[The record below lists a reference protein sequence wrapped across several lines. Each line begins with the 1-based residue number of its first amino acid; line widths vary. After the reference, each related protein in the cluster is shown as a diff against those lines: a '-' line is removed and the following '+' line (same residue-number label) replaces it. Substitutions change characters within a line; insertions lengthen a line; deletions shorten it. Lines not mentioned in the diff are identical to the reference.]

1 MKKRIL
7 LVDDDLMA
15 RGFFRTLLVSAGYD
29 VVEAGD
35 GAAAVR
41 LFRQGG
47 IDLIATDIYMPK
59 MNGLD
64 AILEMDPK
72 AQGIPVIALSG
83 GGHDGSGS
91 DPLDLA
97 ASLGVA
103 RTFHKPFDYQQFLAA
118 VKELLAARP

>member
-7 LVDDDLMA
+7 LVEDDAMA
-15 RGFFRTLLVSAGYD
+15 RGFFRALLVEAGHD

-35 GAAAVR
+35 GAEAVR

-47 IDLIATDIYMPK
+47 VDLVVTDIYMPK

-83 GGHDGSGS
+83 GHDGSGS

-97 ASLGVA
+97 ESLGVS
-103 RTFHKPFDYQQFLAA
+103 RTFHKPFDYRKFTEA
-118 VKELLAARP
+118 VGALLAGRK

>member
-7 LVDDDLMA
+7 LVDDDVMA
-15 RGFFRTLLVSAGYD
+15 RGFFRTLLVNAGYE
-29 VVEAGD
+29 VIEAED

-41 LFRQGG
+41 LYRLGG
-47 IDLIATDIYMPK
+47 VDLIATDIYMPK

-72 AQGIPVIALSG
+72 SKGIPVIALS

-91 DPLDLA
+91 DPLELA

-103 RTFHKPFDYQQFLAA
+103 RTFHKPFDYQLFLDA
-118 VKELLAARP
+118 VKELLAGRK

>member
-1 MKKRIL
+1 MKKRVL
-7 LVDDDLMA
+7 LVDDDVMA
-15 RGFFRTLLVSAGYD
+15 RGFFRTLLVNAGYD
-29 VVEAGD
+29 VVEAED

-47 IDLIATDIYMPK
+47 VDLIATDIYMPK

-72 AQGIPVIALSG
+72 SKGIPVIALSG
-83 GGHDGSGS
+83 GHDGSGA
-91 DPLDLA
+91 DPLELA

-103 RTFHKPFDYQQFLAA
+103 RTFHKPFDYQLFLDA
-118 VKELLAARP
+118 VKELLAGGK